1 MADITHWADV
11 IADEVLTKGKKHL
24 VATGIT
30 PSGHIHI
37 GNMREVVTADVA
49 YRALVDKGAE
59 AEFIYIADT
68 YDPLRKVYP
77 FLDESY
83 AEHVGKPLSEIPCPC
98 GKHRNY
104 SEHFLE
110 PFLAALDH
118 LGIHPGIYRADE
130 LYKEG
135 VYVEAIK
142 KALLRKDEIAAIL
155 QKKSG
160 KTPAETW
167 SPFNPICNECGKLN
181 TTIVTGFDLEAETVD
196 YRCSCGSSGTVSMKG
211 GGKLTWRVDWPA
223 RWKALGVTVEP
234 FGKDHASRGGSYDTG
249 ESITRDI
256 FGYEPPFPIVYEW
269 IMLGQKGAMS
279 SSTGVVVS
287 IADMLKVV
295 PPEVLR
301 YLIIRTKPEKH
312 IRFDPGLPLLTLVDE
327 FERLHANGQ
336 TSSYEDRIIELSHAA
351 GLCHTDI
358 PFKHMTTIYQ
368 VAAGD
373 FERIMNIVER
383 AGYDVSSERCIRELA
398 DNVGN
403 WLEMY
408 APDNAKF
415 SVQEELPVSAATLN
429 EFQRVFLSSFADIL
443 EKSGELSGED
453 YHNLVYSSK
462 EQGSELNMSIATAMN
477 IDSGDMEV
485 NPTEL
490 FKAIYIS
497 VLGQPSGPKAGWFLS
512 SLEKDFLV
520 QRFRQAAAYRP

>member
-11 IADEVLTKGKKHL
+11 IAEEVLAKGRKHL

-49 YRALVDKGAE
+49 YRALVDKGAD

-83 AEHVGKPLSEIPCPC
+83 AQHVGKPLSEIPCPC
-98 GKHRNY
+98 GEHRSY

-110 PFLAALDH
+110 PFIGALEH
-118 LGIHPGIYRADE
+118 LGIHPRVYRADE

-135 VYVEAIK
+135 VYVDAIK
-142 KALLRKDEIAAIL
+142 QALIKKDEIAAIL
-155 QKKSG
+155 QKLSG
-160 KTPAETW
+160 KIPADTW
-167 SPFNPICNECGKLN
+167 NPFNPICDECGKIN
-181 TTIVTGFDLEAETVD
+181 TTIVTGFDLNAENVD
-196 YRCSCGSSGTVSMKG
+196 YECTCGNSGTVPMKG

-234 FGKDHASRGGSYDTG
+234 YGKDHASRGGSYDTG
-249 ESITRDI
+249 VAIAREI
-256 FGYEPPFPIVYEW
+256 FGYVAPYPIVYEW
-269 IMLGQKGAMS
+269 IMLGKQGAMS

-312 IRFDPGLPLLTLVDE
+312 IRFDPALPLLTLVDE
-327 FERLHANGQ
+327 FERLHSSDKA
-336 TSSYEDRIIELSHAA
+336 TSYDSRIIELSHAA

-373 FERIMNIVER
+373 FARILDIVRR
-383 AGYDVSSERCIRELA
+383 AGYDTSSEKCIRELV

-415 SVQEELPVSAATLN
+415 SVQDELPVSAAQLN
-429 EFQRVFLSSFADIL
+429 DLQRAFLSSLAAIL
-443 EKSGELSGED
+443 DMSGELNGEA
-453 YHNLVYSSK
+453 YHNLVYSAK
-462 EQGSELNMSIATAMN
+462 EAGSELNTKIADALN
-477 IDSGDMEV
+477 VDAVSLEI
-485 NPTEL
+485 NPKEL

-497 VLGQPSGPKAGWFLS
+497 VLGQASGPKAGWFLS
-512 SLEKDFLV
+512 SLEKDFLAR
-520 QRFRQAAAYRP
+520 RFREAAAYRP

>member
-11 IADEVLTKGKKHL
+11 IADEVLAKGKKHL

-49 YRALVDKGAE
+49 YRALIDKGAE

-98 GKHRNY
+98 GEHKNY

-110 PFLAALDH
+110 PFLAALEH
-118 LGIHPGIYRADE
+118 LGIHPKVYRADE

-135 VYVEAIK
+135 AYVEAIK
-142 KALLRKDEIAAIL
+142 QALLKKDEIAAIL
-155 QKKSG
+155 QKRSG
-160 KTPAETW
+160 KTPVDTW
-167 SPFNPICNECGKLN
+167 NPFNPICNECGKVN
-181 TTIVTGFDLEAETVD
+181 TTIVTGFDIDAETVD
-196 YRCSCGSSGTVSMKG
+196 YECSCGSNDTVPMKG

-249 ESITRDI
+249 VEIATEI
-256 FGYEPPFPIVYEW
+256 FGYEAPHPIVYEW

-287 IADMLKVV
+287 ISDMLKVV

-312 IRFDPGLPLLTLVDE
+312 IRFDPALPLLTLVDE
-327 FERLHANGQ
+327 FERLH
-336 TSSYEDRIIELSHAA
+336 SSDKATDYDKRMIELSHAA

-373 FERIMNIVER
+373 FDKILNIVKR
-383 AGYDVSSERCIRELA
+383 AGYDVSNEKCIRELT

-415 SVQEELPVSAATLN
+415 SVQEELPVSTSQLN
-429 EFQRVFLSSFADIL
+429 DLQRVFLSNFSAIL
-443 EKSGELSGED
+443 DKSGELNGED
-453 YHNLVYSSK
+453 YHNLVYSAK
-462 EQGSELNMSIATAMN
+462 EAGTELNTNIAAALEVAPE
-477 IDSGDMEV
+477 SLEV
-485 NPTEL
+485 NPKEL
-490 FKAIYIS
+490 FKAVYVS

-512 SLEKDFLV
+512 SLEKDFLA
-520 QRFRQAAAYRP
+520 QRFKEAAEYRP

>member
-11 IADEVLTKGKKHL
+11 VADEVLKRGNKHL

-49 YRALVDKGAE
+49 YRALLDKDTE

-83 AEHVGKPLSEIPCPC
+83 AQHVGKPLSEIPCPC
-98 GKHRNY
+98 GEHESY

-110 PFLAALDH
+110 PFLVALEH
-118 LGIHPGIYRADE
+118 LGIHPKVYRADE
-130 LYKEG
+130 LYKQG
-135 VYVEAIK
+135 LYMDAIK
-142 KALLRKDEIAAIL
+142 TALVKRDEIASIL
-155 QKKSG
+155 QKLSG
-160 KTPAETW
+160 KTPAEDW
-167 SPFNPICNECGKLN
+167 SPFNPICNVCGKIN
-181 TTIVTGFDLEAETVD
+181 TTKVTGFDPDAETVD
-196 YRCSCGSSGTVSMKG
+196 YTCSCGDSGTVSMKG

-249 ESITRDI
+249 QAIAREIY
-256 FGYEPPFPIVYEW
+256 GYEAPYPIVYEW
-269 IMLGQKGAMS
+269 IMLGKEGAMS

-287 IADMLKVV
+287 ISDMLKVV

-312 IRFDPGLPLLTLVDE
+312 IRFDPGQPLLNLVDE
-327 FERLHANGQ
+327 FERLHSAEEPG
-336 TSSYEDRIIELSHAA
+336 SYESRIIELSHAA

-368 VAAGD
+368 AAGGD
-373 FERIMNIVER
+373 FDRIMKIVKR
-383 AGYDVSSERCIRELA
+383 AGYDTGNEKCIRELI

-403 WLEMY
+403 WLDMY
-408 APDNAKF
+408 APPFAKF
-415 SVQEELPVSAATLN
+415 SVKEELPVQTASLSDM
-429 EFQRVFLSSFADIL
+429 QRAFLSSFADIL
-443 EKSGELSGED
+443 AESGELSGED
-453 YHNLVYSSK
+453 YHNLVYSAKDPESK
-462 EQGSELNMSIATAMN
+462 LHVMMAESLDVAPEE
-477 IDSGDMEV
+477 MEV
-485 NPTEL
+485 NPKDL
-490 FKAIYIS
+490 FKAIYNS
-497 VLGQPSGPKAGWFLS
+497 VLGQQSGPKAGWFLS
-512 SLEKDFLV
+512 SLEKDFIIT
-520 QRFRQAAAYRP
+520 RFREAAEYRP